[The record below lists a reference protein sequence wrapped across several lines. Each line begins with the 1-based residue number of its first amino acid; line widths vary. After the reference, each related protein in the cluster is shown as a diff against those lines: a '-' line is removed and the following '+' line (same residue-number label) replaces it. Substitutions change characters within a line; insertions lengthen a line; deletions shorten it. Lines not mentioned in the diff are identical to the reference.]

1 SLQSMVRLSDSTPLG
16 ARVRATKSPQQHP
29 ARAGWRK
36 FGEYAF
42 LEDSRYASQ
51 QENKRRKRLTD
62 LATAATRRR
71 CGAASAQALDGD
83 EFVAGGGAVGRR
95 HRAGDLL
102 ALDLVERGGFHVVAG
117 LAIGGGNRR
126 PAGRAARET
135 AVDPV
140 AVGIVGN
147 DERTLFGLR

>member
-1 SLQSMVRLSDSTPLG
+1 QPASLERSAAAPCTCADTLQLHYALQRTVRKQWNRAGDRLLQPQVGSPRLVSKKTHLSG

-102 ALDLVERGGFHVVAG
+102 AL
-117 LAIGGGNRR
+117 
-126 PAGRAARET
+126 
-135 AVDPV
+135 
-140 AVGIVGN
+140 
-147 DERTLFGLR
+147 